1 MRHFNIL
8 IGGSAG
14 QGIDTLSSSIE
25 KTLHKMGYYI
35 FSNKDYESR
44 VRGGHNFTQVRFG
57 NLPVYSHS
65 DSLDMI
71 IALNEEAIE
80 VHKDKLSE
88 GGIILCDESITSAR
102 DKVVPL
108 PLNRTAKQIGNAMV
122 ANTVAFG
129 AVCKLVGFDIEIA
142 KDIINA
148 SFGEEYAGVNLKAF
162 DEGCG
167 MLQSRFNLEEPSA
180 KNQMLINSNQAIALG
195 ALAGG
200 VMFYAAYPMTPST
213 GILTYLAAKTMETDL
228 IVEQAEDEIAA
239 IQMALGASYAGVRA
253 MTGTSGGGFALM
265 VETLSLA
272 GMIETPIVIVDSQ
285 RPGPATGFPTRTEQ
299 GDLSFVLNAG
309 HGEFSRMVISVRSPE
324 DAFYQTVRALNLADE
339 FQIPVIILTDQYLAD
354 SNQTVDK
361 FDMSRV
367 KIERHI
373 SDFTLLAEYGD
384 YGRYRLTETGLSPR
398 IIPGKNENQTVLV
411 DSDEHDELGHI
422 VEDADTRIK
431 MVNKR
436 LGKAVLLKKKVMEP
450 DYYGTDS
457 PEILLIGWGSTEGAL
472 REAVEILNDQGGRS
486 GALVFGDIWPLPTGM
501 FEKYSKDAKTV
512 VNIEQ
517 NATGQLG
524 KLIRQETGF
533 LIERSILKYDGRQI
547 NAKEIVRRL
556 NEEVL

>member
-14 QGIDTLSSSIE
+14 QGIDTISSGIE

-57 NLPVYSHS
+57 SLPLYVHS
-65 DSLDMI
+65 DRLDLLV
-71 IALNEEAIE
+71 ALNEEAIK
-80 VHKDKLSE
+80 VHKDRISE
-88 GGIILCDESITSAR
+88 GGIILCDEGIASEG
-102 DKVVPL
+102 DKIVSL
-108 PLNRTAKQIGNAMV
+108 PLIRTAKQIGNAMV

-129 AVCKLVGFDIEIA
+129 AVCKLIGLDIEIA
-142 KDIINA
+142 KDIIKA
-148 SFGEEYAGVNLKAF
+148 SFDEEYAGVNLKAF
-162 DEGCG
+162 EEGYG
-167 MLQSRFNLEEPSA
+167 MLQKRFNPEEASA

-200 VMFYAAYPMTPST
+200 VLFYAAYPMTPST
-213 GILTYLAAKTMETDL
+213 GILTYLAAKTTETDL

-265 VETLSLA
+265 VEALSLA

-309 HGEFSRMVISVRSPE
+309 HGEFSRMVIAVRNPE
-324 DAFYQTVRALNLADE
+324 DAFYQTVRALNIADE
-339 FQIPVIILTDQYLAD
+339 FQIPVIILTDQHLAD

-373 SDFTLLAEYGD
+373 SDFAVMAEYGD
-384 YGRYRLTETGLSPR
+384 YGRYRLTDTGVSPR
-398 IIPGKNENQTVLV
+398 IIPGKYENQTVLV

-422 VEDADTRIK
+422 VEDANTRIE

-436 LGKAVLLKKKVMEP
+436 LGKTALLKKKVMEP

-472 REAVEILNDQGGRS
+472 REAVEILNGQGGRC
-486 GALVFGDIWPLPTGM
+486 GALVFGDIWPLPTGKL
-501 FEKYSKDAKTV
+501 EKYSKEANIV
-512 VNIEQ
+512 VNVEQ

-524 KLIRQETGF
+524 RLIRQEMGF

-547 NAKEIVRRL
+547 NAEEIVKRM